1 MLSIKKYQIVI
12 IALVTL
18 FSCQNT
24 VKGQVPDAVKTAFAT
39 KYPGE
44 TDPDWEIDANKNWE
58 AHFKKEGEKYR
69 ADFSP
74 NGQWIETESSISKS
88 DLPKAIKTIIKNK
101 FGSEDITEIEFV
113 TSATKGTFYDVE
125 FKQKGKNKD
134 VEFRANGE
142 IIN

>member
-1 MLSIKKYQIVI
+1 MKHLKYII
-12 IALVTL
+12 IALVI

-24 VKGQVPDAVKTAFAT
+24 IKAQVPDVVQTAFEN

-44 TDPDWEIDANKNWE
+44 TDPDWEVDAHNNYE
-58 AHFKKEGEKYR
+58 AHFKKKGEKYR

-74 NGQWIETESSISKS
+74 NGQWIETESSIKK
-88 DLPKAIKTIIKNK
+88 DELPKAIRTVIKNK

-113 TSATKGTFYDVE
+113 QSASNGTFYDVE

-134 VEFRANGE
+134 VEFRANGD